1 MIRLS
6 LFVMLMVAVSTTG
19 QATDTIYVNHDQH
32 AYLVFDEEISLLDL
46 WGRERV
52 RSRHSRKCSTSQRL
66 CGPCRKKRGV
76 PDGSFRYCYRDQHF
90 RTSGKQSL
98 RGSGVLP
105 NVAPE
110 ITLRSAGEKTMNKA
124 ASYDRRNYV
133 PEVDISLVEERLY
146 QLDEEKRQIHD
157 IGVSKNKVDW
167 SLTNLRVDNSAIYLK
182 LRLENQSALVYRIES
197 ISVENAEFY
206 RKRLLSKKKVNKV
219 PVEPLVEGSI
229 VDVRPYDQHDYY
241 VAIPVY
247 AVGDQGAVMVTI
259 RETSGIRSLQLEIP
273 PQLMANADLF
283 LIWIALSK

>member
-1 MIRLS
+1 MMIRQS
-6 LFVMLMVAVSTTG
+6 LFAMMMVIAWITA
-19 QATDTIYVNHDQH
+19 QATDTIYVNQDQH
-32 AYLVFDEEISLLDL
+32 AYLVFDEEVSLLDL
-46 WGRERV
+46 GGEREFGMDIPENVVLVKDFAARAEKNAV
-52 RSRHSRKCSTSQRL
+52 YLTARSDSATETSIFVQA
-66 CGPCRKKRGV
+66 GKKAFVGV
-76 PDGSFRYCYRDQHF
+76 ICF
-90 RTSGKQSL
+90 RT
-98 RGSGVLP
+98 LP
-105 NVAPE
+105 PK
-110 ITLRSAGEKTMNKA
+110 LLYDQREKTMNKA

-133 PEVDISLVEERLY
+133 PEVDVSLVEERLY
-146 QLDEEKRQIHD
+146 QLDEEKRDIHD
-157 IGVSKNKVDW
+157 IGVSNNKVDW

-206 RKRLLSKKKVNKV
+206 RKRLLSKRKVNKI

-247 AVGDQGAVMVTI
+247 AVGDQGAVLVTI

-283 LIWIALSK
+283 